1 MLPAADEF
9 APDGLGRAARCLGA
23 FALAALLSACEAVG
37 SIPPPGSDAFQRG
50 YIDGCWSGWGLAAK
64 PGFEA
69 LFYRNEARFT
79 SDEEYHRGWVQGE
92 LECYN
97 EQMNFPTMGAAK

>member
-9 APDGLGRAARCLGA
+9 APDGLSRAARHLVAWG
-23 FALAALLSACEAVG
+23 LAAVLAACDAVG
-37 SIPPPGSDAFQRG
+37 SIPPPGSDAFRRG

-69 LFYRNEARFT
+69 VFYRDEGRFV
-79 SDEEYHRGWVQGE
+79 SDQEYHRGWVQGE
-92 LECYN
+92 LDCYN

>member
-1 MLPAADEF
+1 MLSAANEF
-9 APDGLGRAARCLGA
+9 ASNGLSRAARRLSVV
-23 FALAALLSACEAVG
+23 ALAAFLSACDAVG

-79 SDEEYHRGWVQGE
+79 SDKEYHTGWVQGE

-97 EQMNFPTMGAAK
+97 QQMNFPTMGAAK

>member
-1 MLPAADEF
+1 MAAFVASCD
-9 APDGLGRAARCLGA
+9 
-23 FALAALLSACEAVG
+23 AVS

-69 LFYRNEARFT
+69 LFYRNEARFA
-79 SDEEYHRGWVQGE
+79 SDEDYHRGWVQGE
-92 LECYN
+92 LDCYN

>member
-1 MLPAADEF
+1 MLPAADEL
-9 APDGLGRAARCLGA
+9 APDGLGRAAQRIGA
-23 FALAALLSACEAVG
+23 FALATLLSACEAVG

-69 LFYRNEARFT
+69 LFYRNEARFS
-79 SDEEYHRGWVQGE
+79 SDEEYHAGWVQGE

>member
-9 APDGLGRAARCLGA
+9 APDGLNRVARHISA
-23 FALAALLSACEAVG
+23 FALVTFLAACESFS

-69 LFYRNEARFT
+69 LFYRNEARFS